1 MSAKVRSVVPMRVAK
16 WGYIVLSA
24 LFCVI
29 GVLFIAF
36 PRLSVIVVSRALGI
50 VMVVFGG
57 IKIVGYFSKDLYR
70 LAFQYDLEF
79 GVLLAV
85 LGLIVLAK
93 PSDVLNFIFIALG
106 IAILTDGLFKIRISL
121 DAKKFGIESWW
132 AILALAILTGAVGAV
147 LMFLPKESQ
156 TVLAV
161 WLGIS
166 LLAEGILN
174 LWVAVSTV
182 KIIRYQ
188 QPDVIEAHYYETGD
202 ETK

>member
-1 MSAKVRSVVPMRVAK
+1 MSAKVRSIVPMRVAK

-36 PRLSVIVVSRALGI
+36 PQLSVIVVSRALGI

-79 GVLLAV
+79 GILLGV
-85 LGLIVLAK
+85 LGLIVLVK
-93 PSDVLNFIFIALG
+93 PSDVLNFIFVALG
-106 IAILTDGLFKIRISL
+106 IAILADGLFKIRISF

-132 AILALAILTGAVGAV
+132 AILVLAVATGTVGAV

-156 TVLAV
+156 TALAI

-182 KIIRYQ
+182 KIIKHQ
-188 QPDVIEAHYYETGD
+188 VPDVIEVDYYETGD
-202 ETK
+202 EMK